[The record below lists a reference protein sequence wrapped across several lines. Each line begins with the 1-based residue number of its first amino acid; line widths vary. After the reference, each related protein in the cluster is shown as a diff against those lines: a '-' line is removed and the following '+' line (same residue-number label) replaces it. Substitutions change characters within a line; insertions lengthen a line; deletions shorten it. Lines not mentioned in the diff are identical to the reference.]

1 MWMGHF
7 YYWEGWESPFSYIQV
22 LTLVPD
28 KSWKLSLHQTVAAA
42 TGRAPR
48 LRTGSGGEL
57 RRVLRE
63 VVRGLRQGQHATGSP
78 VAQY

>member
-28 KSWKLSLHQTVAAA
+28 KSWTLSLGKRSLRLPVELLAFEAEVEESC
-42 TGRAPR
+42 APSYVR
-48 LRTGSGGEL
+48 LHEVGGKGGI
-57 RRVLRE
+57 LRE
-63 VVRGLRQGQHATGSP
+63 PQ
-78 VAQY
+78 

>member
-28 KSWKLSLHQTVAAA
+28 ESWNLSLAKRSQWLPVKLLSFQAEVE
-42 TGRAPR
+42 
-48 LRTGSGGEL
+48 GSCVHSYVTSPAVDGKGG
-57 RRVLRE
+57 VLRE
-63 VVRGLRQGQHATGSP
+63 PR
-78 VAQY
+78 